1 MHETQTQAR
10 KRVGEIF
17 RAKRDEMHLSLKEV
31 ENATSIRMM
40 YLQAIEEGH
49 IDKFLSPVYALGF
62 VRQYAAF
69 LGFDGQRIVDEN
81 KEAFHMQVPKSDP
94 PYGIGTLEKRGM
106 PHTGSRNMPNAFWIG
121 ISIAVLIGAFFFAK
135 FLGVL

>member
-1 MHETQTQAR
+1 MQETQTQSR
-10 KRVGEIF
+10 KRVGETF
-17 RAKRDEMHLSLKEV
+17 RAKREEMHLSLKEV
-31 ENATSIRMM
+31 ENVTSIRMM
-40 YLQAIEEGH
+40 YLKAIEEGH

-81 KEAFHMQVPKSDP
+81 KEAFYMHIPKQDP

-106 PHTGSRNMPNAFWIG
+106 PHSGSKRKPNAFWIG
-121 ISIAVLIGAFFFAK
+121 IGIAVLIGAFFFAK